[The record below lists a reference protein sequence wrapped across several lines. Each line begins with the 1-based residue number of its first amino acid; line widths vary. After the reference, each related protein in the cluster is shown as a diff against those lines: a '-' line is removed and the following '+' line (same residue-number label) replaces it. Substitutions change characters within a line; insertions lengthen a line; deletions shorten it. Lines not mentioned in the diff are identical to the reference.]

1 MFLGRALPHHHL
13 STDSRDVIKLG
24 MGLVATISALVLGLL
39 IASAKSSYED
49 QKAEISQISVNVILL
64 NSALSAYGPEAQ
76 KARDLLRRNVATA
89 IHRIWPS
96 GLSRT
101 SRVDDPKTMEE
112 GRILGAEIWALT
124 PQDEMHRKLQS
135 EALQIDADLTRAYLL
150 LTAQREDAAIP
161 KPFLIILI
169 FWLVVLFAV
178 FGLFA
183 SPNGTVI
190 ATLLVCALSVSCAIF
205 LILDFAQPFAG
216 VMRDF
221 ERTAPDRPFIS
232 CSVSDA
238 HQVKSGASRTLAG
251 EHAPLL

>member
-1 MFLGRALPHHHL
+1 
-13 STDSRDVIKLG
+13 
-24 MGLVATISALVLGLL
+24 
-39 IASAKSSYED
+39 
-49 QKAEISQISVNVILL
+49 
-64 NSALSAYGPEAQ
+64 
-76 KARDLLRRNVATA
+76 
-89 IHRIWPS
+89 
-96 GLSRT
+96 
-101 SRVDDPKTMEE
+101 
-112 GRILGAEIWALT
+112 
-124 PQDEMHRKLQS
+124 MHRKLQS

-216 VMRDF
+216 VMQISNAPL
-221 ERTAPDRPFIS
+221 RTALLY
-232 CSVSDA
+232 
-238 HQVKSGASRTLAG
+238 LA
-251 EHAPLL
+251 P